1 MEREITYLGKKN
13 KLIKFLSESEYVFNQ
28 RLDFIRKIEKKRKID
43 FKLADKY
50 SKIWSNIKFKKCR
63 YQKKIYLLIKSV
75 DNSI

>member
-28 RLDFIRKIEKKRKID
+28 RLEFIKKLEGKKID
-43 FKLADKY
+43 FILADKY
-50 SKIWSNIKFKKCR
+50 SKIWSNIKFKKCK

>member
-28 RLDFIRKIEKKRKID
+28 RLEFIKKLEKKKID

-50 SKIWSNIKFKKCR
+50 SKIWSNIKFKNFI
-63 YQKKIYLLIKSV
+63 YQKKIYLMIKGV